1 MTSLVSDGAM
11 VAATLTS
18 GLTAGLFFAFSVSV
32 MRGLAR
38 TDDAT
43 FVRSMQEINVAILNG
58 WFAVAFVGA
67 PLSTTLATVLH
78 VGQRKVPALAWMTA
92 ALGFSIVTLVVT
104 FAASVPLNTELA
116 RATAGDVTGARRRF
130 EARWVQRNLVR
141 TISSTAA
148 SGCLSFALLLSR

>member
-1 MTSLVSDGAM
+1 MNDLISDGAM

-18 GLTAGLFFAFSVSV
+18 GLTAGLFFAYSVSV

-38 TDDAT
+38 TDDRT

-67 PLSTTLATVLH
+67 PLSTMFAMVLH
-78 VGQRKVPALAWMTA
+78 VGQGKVPALAWMTV

-104 FAASVPLNTELA
+104 FAANVPLNNELA
-116 RATAGDVTGARRRF
+116 RATAGDVTVARRRF

-141 TISSTAA
+141 TISSTATF
-148 SGCLSFALLLSR
+148 GCLAFALLLSR

>member
-1 MTSLVSDGAM
+1 MNDLIIDGAM

-18 GLTAGLFFAFSVSV
+18 GLASGLFFAYSVSV

-38 TDDAT
+38 TDDRT

-67 PLSTTLATVLH
+67 PLSTMLAVVLH
-78 VGQRKVPALAWMTA
+78 VGQGKVPALAWMTV

-104 FAASVPLNTELA
+104 FASNVPLNNELA
-116 RATAGDVTGARRRF
+116 RATAGDVTVARRRF
-130 EARWVQRNLVR
+130 EARWVRRNLVR
-141 TISSTAA
+141 TVSSTAA
-148 SGCLSFALLLSR
+148 FGCLAFALLLSR